1 MGEYVNPGSE
11 KFQMA
16 LRSEIYID
24 KSELITETNRLFN
37 TKQRY
42 ICLSRPRRFGKT
54 MAMEMLA
61 AYYGAGDDAEFLF
74 DKLDVSKSDCYKD
87 HLNQHNVIVLNIQEF
102 LIRAKSI
109 DGMMKLIEEKVTE
122 DLQLCYPELPLNKA
136 FDFIQVMKDTY
147 RHSKKSFVFLIDE
160 WDCLFRI
167 HKEDSEGQ
175 RRYLDFL
182 QVLLKDQIYVGLAY
196 MTGIL
201 PIKKYGSESALNMF
215 REYSMLHPRQFTNYF
230 GFTENE
236 VQKLAKKYN
245 MPFAEFENW
254 YNGYFKHKNTP
265 IYNPT
270 SVSEALMSEEF
281 SNYWSKTETFES
293 LKNYINS
300 DFHGLKEKVA
310 ILLAN
315 EEIEIQT
322 GSFTNDM
329 KNFNNAD
336 DILTLLVHLGYLTF
350 DIKTSL
356 AKIPNEEVR
365 QEFVTSIKNLE
376 WNNVLNLLNDSKNL
390 LQAIWDKN
398 EQIVAE
404 GLGKAHEENISILAY
419 NNESSL
425 SAVLSLALYYAR
437 DYYHIIR
444 EFPTGKGFSDM
455 VFYPRIDHLD
465 KPVIVVELKWD
476 KTAESAIEQIKE
488 RNYVSKMITDT
499 NEVILVGI
507 NYDKKTKVHQC
518 KIEMWGEL

>member
-1 MGEYVNPGSE
+1 MGKYVNPGFKKFSQALNSE
-11 KFQMA
+11 
-16 LRSEIYID
+16 LYID
-24 KSELITETNRLFN
+24 KTGLINETNKLFD

-61 AYYGAGDDAEFLF
+61 AYYGADDDASQLF
-74 DKLDVSKSDCYKD
+74 DVLEVSKSDCYQE
-87 HLNQHNVIVLNIQEF
+87 HLNQHNVVALNIQAF
-102 LIRAKSI
+102 LIRSNSI
-109 DGMMKLIEEKVTE
+109 DEMLSLIENKVTK
-122 DLQLCYPELPLNKA
+122 DLQTRYPELPLHESY
-136 FDFIQVMKDTY
+136 DFIEVMQDVY
-147 RHSKKSFVFLIDE
+147 YHSKKSFVFLIDE
-160 WDCLFRI
+160 WDCLFRL

-182 QVLLKDQIYVGLAY
+182 QVLLKDQEYVGLAY

-201 PIKKYGSESALNMF
+201 PIKKYGTQSALNMF

-236 VQKLAKKYN
+236 VQKLAEEYN
-245 MPFAEFENW
+245 MPFTEFENW
-254 YNGYFKHKNTP
+254 YNGYFTHKNTP

-270 SVSEALMSEEF
+270 SVSEALMSGDF
-281 SNYWSKTETFES
+281 SSYWSKTETFES

-300 DFHGLKEKVA
+300 NFHSLKEKVLM
-310 ILLAN
+310 LLAN
-315 EEIEIQT
+315 EEIEIET

-350 DIKTSL
+350 DIKKSL
-356 AKIPNEEVR
+356 VKIPNEEVR
-365 QEFVTSIKNLE
+365 QEFVRSIRSLE
-376 WNNVLNLLNDSKNL
+376 WKNVLNLLNDSKNL
-390 LQAIWDKN
+390 LQAIWEKN
-398 EQIVAE
+398 EQAVAK
-404 GLGKAHEENISILAY
+404 GLEKAHEENTSILAY

-444 EFPTGKGFSDM
+444 EFPMGKGFSDM
-455 VFYPRIDHLD
+455 IFYPRIDHLD

-488 RNYVSKMITDT
+488 RNYVSEILTDT

-507 NYDKKTKVHQC
+507 NYDKKTKEHQC
-518 KIEMWGEL
+518 KIEMWEKL